1 MARWITV
8 SCLSSSAWDGDGQ
21 PQSDVVASVIAG
33 WADRLGS
40 VLPDQPDIIVL
51 SEACDDIDT
60 RTMRENDAE
69 RGAEMLAYYALRGD
83 RVREFFARVAR
94 DNHCYIA
101 YAAIRQAADGT
112 WRNSIQLLDRAGE
125 IAGVYDK
132 NHVVISE
139 NEDLDIQYSDE
150 VNVFDLDFGRV
161 GCAICYDLNFDELQA
176 RYVQARLDLLL
187 FSSMFHGSFLQRQ
200 WAYSSRAYL
209 AAAIRPPARCAVV
222 SPVGEIV
229 AQSTNYFNELT
240 HRINL
245 DRVVAHLDGN
255 GTALS
260 AMKRKYGRA
269 VQIHD
274 PGLLGSV
281 LVTSESDEVS
291 AGKMAEEFGLELLD
305 TYFRRARDHRAGRL
319 LAHPPDLEP
328 TAGLRR

>member
-1 MARWITV
+1 
-8 SCLSSSAWDGDGQ
+8 
-21 PQSDVVASVIAG
+21 
-33 WADRLGS
+33 
-40 VLPDQPDIIVL
+40 
-51 SEACDDIDT
+51 
-60 RTMRENDAE
+60 
-69 RGAEMLAYYALRGD
+69 
-83 RVREFFARVAR
+83 
-94 DNHCYIA
+94 
-101 YAAIRQAADGT
+101 
-112 WRNSIQLLDRAGE
+112 
-125 IAGVYDK
+125 
-132 NHVVISE
+132 
-139 NEDLDIQYSDE
+139 
-150 VNVFDLDFGRV
+150 
-161 GCAICYDLNFDELQA
+161 
-176 RYVQARLDLLL
+176 
-187 FSSMFHGSFLQRQ
+187 
-200 WAYSSRAYL
+200 
-209 AAAIRPPARCAVV
+209 V

-291 AGKMAEEFGLELLD
+291 AGEMAEEFGLELLD